1 MSDRDRKLVWIVGV
15 VTLLAGGF
23 FIGRLFGGDGNA
35 ASPLSGN
42 EIADRTGGSASNQTR
57 TRISNEPERGDG
69 GRLVTTPSDVDDVD
83 ARQNPQPNKRRI
95 NKRHDSRGTSNASG
109 DPIPEEEEEKTHVPS
124 MGAVEL

>member
-42 EIADRTGGSASNQTR
+42 EIAGRPGGSASNQT
-57 TRISNEPERGDG
+57 THRIPIESEHGDDD
-69 GRLVTTPSDVDDVD
+69 RPVTTPSDVGDVD
-83 ARQNPQPNKRRI
+83 ARQDRPKIVRTGNGRSG
-95 NKRHDSRGTSNASG
+95 SRGTGNASG
-109 DPIPEEEEEKTHVPS
+109 DPVPDEEEKTRVPS

>member
-42 EIADRTGGSASNQTR
+42 EIAGRPGGSAANQTR
-57 TRISNEPERGDG
+57 TRIPNEPERGDG

-83 ARQNPQPNKRRI
+83 ARQDRPKIVGTGSGRSG
-95 NKRHDSRGTSNASG
+95 SRGTGNAPG
-109 DPIPEEEEEKTHVPS
+109 DPVPEEEEKHHVPS